1 MLRAAG
7 IVDKP
12 LSEIWPEVHLAAKL
26 FFCTFFFVFHTAKL
40 SPVSNILKDYDV
52 QHLVEAVSDT
62 VTILL
67 ANFRGREV
75 RCDER
80 ERLGF
85 VAVLDEPHDRIYWI
99 AIIHDFGRFCAEVV
113 DAEH

>member
-1 MLRAAG
+1 M
-7 IVDKP
+7 KNF
-12 LSEIWPEVHLAAKL
+12 
-26 FFCTFFFVFHTAKL
+26 FFCIFFFLFHTAKL
-40 SPVSNILKDYDV
+40 SAVSNILKDYDV
-52 QHLVEAVSDT
+52 KHLVEAVSDT

-85 VAVLDEPHDRIYWI
+85 VAVLDEPHDRVDWI
-99 AIIHDFGRFCAEVV
+99 AELQHFGGLGAEVV
-113 DAEH
+113 DTEH